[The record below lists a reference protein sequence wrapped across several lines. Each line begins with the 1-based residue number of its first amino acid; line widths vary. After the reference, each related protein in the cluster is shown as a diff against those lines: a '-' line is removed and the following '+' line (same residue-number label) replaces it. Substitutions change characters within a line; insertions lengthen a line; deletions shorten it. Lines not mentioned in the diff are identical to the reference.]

1 MDYAGT
7 RLLGW
12 ATFQKQQEFPN
23 YTQNHNLEKH
33 LSRVGLKMFSPNP
46 HPPNL
51 SSFDGKNNFNSLNSR
66 RRPRPSHQSQPSI
79 TATLTAHP
87 PKKPRQ
93 RSVSAQRQLNASP
106 EAQAVLAASA
116 SALTEQATKQ
126 TDRKGV
132 VVEWV

>member
-1 MDYAGT
+1 
-7 RLLGW
+7 
-12 ATFQKQQEFPN
+12 
-23 YTQNHNLEKH
+23 
-33 LSRVGLKMFSPNP
+33 MFSPNP
-46 HPPNL
+46 HPSNL

-66 RRPRPSHQSQPSI
+66 RRPRPPHQSQPSI

-116 SALTEQATKQ
+116 SGLPEQVAKQ
-126 TDRKGV
+126 PDRKGV
-132 VVEWV
+132 VIEWVRLIDML